1 MSRGV
6 MYLSGAITHN
16 PNYKREFRAAQI
28 ALIEAGYTVISPL
41 DICCDGWDWHKCMR
55 RCIEVLASSCDCVAF
70 IPSGYK
76 SDGMALEVH
85 IAERLGMPVRTV
97 ENWIK
102 EGE

>member
-41 DICCDGWDWHKCMR
+41 DICCDAG
-55 RCIEVLASSCDCVAF
+55 IGTSV
-70 IPSGYK
+70 
-76 SDGMALEVH
+76 
-85 IAERLGMPVRTV
+85 
-97 ENWIK
+97 
-102 EGE
+102 

>member
-41 DICCDGWDWHKCMR
+41 DICDDDWDWRRCMR
-55 RCIEVLASSCDCVAF
+55 RSIEVLVTQCDSVAF
-70 IPSGYK
+70 IPSSYK
-76 SDGMALEVH
+76 SDGMALELH
-85 IAERLGMPVRTV
+85 ISEHLGMPVRTV